1 MTFADDFLEDG
12 LERAMVNEY
21 LEQELER
28 AGYDGMELEETPMG
42 VRIVLR
48 AEKPGM
54 VIGKGGRNIREM
66 TDELQTRFSFDDLSI
81 DVQEVEEPDLSAS
94 IVSDKLANSLE
105 RGWYFRRAG
114 QTTIEEIMDKGAQGA
129 EIIFTGKLTGARSR
143 VEKFNRGYIKHNGQ
157 PAQDIIDKGEGTAV
171 MPLGTI
177 GVKVKIM
184 PPNASLP
191 DSFNVEDNVDLDEV
205 MTDGI
210 NDLLSTPDESP
221 DEEEEIEEEDAGL
234 EDLNEELIDLDDDS
248 DESSDDDDDDGY
260 PEEEII
266 E

>member
-12 LERAMVNEY
+12 LEKAMVHEY
-21 LEQELER
+21 FEEELER
-28 AGYDGMELEETPMG
+28 AGYDGMEMDETPNGM
-42 VRIVLR
+42 RIVLR

-54 VIGKGGRNIREM
+54 VIGKGGSNIREM
-66 TDELQTRFSFDDLSI
+66 TDELESRFSFQDLSI
-81 DVQEVEEPDLSAS
+81 DVQEVEEPDLSAN
-94 IVSDKLANSLE
+94 IVADKLANSLE

-114 QTTIEEIMDKGAQGA
+114 QTTIERVMENGAQGA

-157 PAQDIIDKGEGTAV
+157 PAEDIVEEGQSTAI
-171 MPLGTI
+171 MPLGAI
-177 GVKVKIM
+177 GVKVKII
-184 PPNASLP
+184 PPNAKLP
-191 DSFNVEDNVDLDEV
+191 DNFNVKEDVDLDEV

-210 NDLLSTPDESP
+210 EDLLSSPEESDEGVEDT
-221 DEEEEIEEEDAGL
+221 DEDDATDNGDTSDEDDSG
-234 EDLNEELIDLDDDS
+234 DDDL
-248 DESSDDDDDDGY
+248 

>member
-1 MTFADDFLEDG
+1 MTFAEDFLEDG
-12 LERAMVNEY
+12 LEKAMVDEY
-21 LEQELER
+21 FEEELER
-28 AGYDGMELEETPMG
+28 AGYDGMEMDETPNGM
-42 VRIVLR
+42 RIVLR

-54 VIGKGGRNIREM
+54 VIGKGGSNIREM
-66 TDELQTRFSFDDLSI
+66 TDELESKFSFQDLSI

-94 IVSDKLANSLE
+94 IVADKLANSLE

-114 QTTIEEIMDKGAQGA
+114 QTTIERVMENGAQGS

-157 PAQDIIDKGEGTAV
+157 PAEDIVEEGHSTAV

-177 GVKVKIM
+177 GVKVKII
-184 PPNASLP
+184 PPNAKLP
-191 DSFNVEDNVDLDEV
+191 DSFNVKEDVDLDEV

-210 NDLLSTPDESP
+210 EDLLSSPEES
-221 DEEEEIEEEDAGL
+221 
-234 EDLNEELIDLDDDS
+234 DDGEDS
-248 DESSDDDDDDGY
+248 DEDDTTDESDDEDDTGDDDL